1 MRRNSLIKNTL
12 MICGFFLVC
21 PALASAQD
29 FIGTAGGGDGV
40 TWEDADNWSGGAVP
54 SGAAANA
61 DIEGGFTVSLSS
73 NQSFSE
79 LDIVGDQSFGTA
91 TLNQTAGTVSGNGWT
106 LVGTGAGNNGT
117 YNLSGTASSSFTG
130 NSFFRVGDSGTGT
143 VNLTDTSSF
152 SHLQNLDIAEN
163 SSGVG
168 TVTVADNAVLNTGNQ
183 INVASNGT
191 GTLNITDNATVNSEL
206 VRLSD
211 GSGNA
216 TLNLSG
222 GTLNANTSVTLGLQS
237 FGTQTS
243 GGSATFNHSGG
254 TLNQGFT
261 NMNEALSIGEDGA
274 GTYNASG
281 TATIDATGVLVGRNA
296 GGDGLL
302 EVVGSSV
309 AFNTDDLAIG
319 LQSDGVD
326 GGAMGALSF
335 IADAAGVST
344 IFSADNTEFGA
355 NADLFVDLTADAN
368 FATFTSFNTGTLMD
382 VAVLIDNANAVA
394 GTFTGLAE
402 GSAVSI
408 GGGQTA
414 FITYVGGADGNDIVL
429 QTFSEAVPEP
439 GSLAILAMA
448 GIGMMTRRRRRS

>member
-1 MRRNSLIKNTL
+1 MWRNSLTKNALIT
-12 MICGFFLVC
+12 CGLFLVC
-21 PALASAQD
+21 PALAVAQD
-29 FIGTAGGGDGV
+29 FTGLGDGGS
-40 TWEDADNWSGGAVP
+40 WEDPANWSTGA
-54 SGAAANA
+54 A

-73 NQSFSE
+73 NQSFNE

-237 FGTQTS
+237 LGTQTS

-261 NMNEALSIGEDGA
+261 NMNENLSIGEDGA

-281 TATIDATGVLVGRNA
+281 TATINATGVLVGGNA

-302 EVVGSSV
+302 ELDGSNIS
-309 AFNTDDLAIG
+309 FTTDDLAIG
-319 LQSDGVD
+319 LESNGADS
-326 GGAMGALSF
+326 GAMGELSF
-335 IADAAGVST
+335 IADANGVST
-344 IFSADNTEFGA
+344 IISADNTSFGA
-355 NADLFVDLTADAN
+355 NADLTVDLTADSN
-368 FATFTSFNTGTLMD
+368 FSTFTSFTAGPLAD
-382 VAVLIDNANAVA
+382 IAVLIDNVNSVN
-394 GTFTGLAE
+394 GTFAGLAE

-414 FITYVGGADGNDIVL
+414 FISYIGGDGNDIVL
-429 QTFSEAVPEP
+429 QSFTTFAIPEP
-439 GSLAILAMA
+439 TSTMILALGSM
-448 GIGMMTRRRRRS
+448 GFVLRRRRS

>member
-54 SGAAANA
+54 SGAGANA

-152 SHLQNLDIAEN
+152 SHLQNLDIAET

-222 GTLNANTSVTLGLQS
+222 GTLNANTLVTLGGQ
-237 FGTQTS
+237 S
-243 GGSATFNHSGG
+243 GGSAIFNHSGG
-254 TLNQGFT
+254 TLNQGST
-261 NMNEALSIGEDGA
+261 NMNENLSIGEDGA

-281 TATIDATGVLVGRNA
+281 TATINATGVLVGGNA

-302 EVVGSSV
+302 ELDGSNIS
-309 AFNTDDLAIG
+309 FTTDDLAIG
-319 LQSDGVD
+319 LESNGADS
-326 GGAMGALSF
+326 GAMGELSF
-335 IADAAGVST
+335 IADANGVST
-344 IFSADNTEFGA
+344 IISADNTSFGA
-355 NADLFVDLTADAN
+355 NADLTVDLTADSN
-368 FATFTSFNTGTLMD
+368 FSTFTSFTAGPLAD
-382 VAVLIDNANAVA
+382 IAVLIDNVNSVN
-394 GTFTGLAE
+394 GTFAGLAE

-414 FITYVGGADGNDIVL
+414 FISYIGGDGNDIVL
-429 QTFSEAVPEP
+429 QSFTTFAIPEP
-439 GSLAILAMA
+439 TSTMILALGSM
-448 GIGMMTRRRRRS
+448 GFVLRRRRS